1 MSVEVIEL
9 GFQPKGRETIRRR
22 NGAGGLPRDPLTPD
36 PPPSRAIGLWTF
48 SPKPN
53 TIMAKLEA
61 AYLAALEAVDQA
73 EARRVEAQASG
84 KFTDDG
90 IIADVLEFAA
100 GTLAPK
106 LLRHR
111 RTVEAARQEA
121 QERRRSLTIPIE
133 KDTYAFALRQKKLEL
148 LLQLPPAQRQKAFE
162 RNVDPELAQAVVE
175 LNLPPDAIGISG
187 SAQKLARDALMRA
200 AHGPELDELDQL
212 DTAIALAD
220 RAVRMA
226 REELAI
232 EAGVDPAKFDAA
244 AAPFEKG
251 TGPWLKKVRQ
261 GNEEVVRVVRW
272 NANGNGG
279 TLGTPNTNELEHGV
293 FYRDFDEY
301 RAAHGISA

>member
-1 MSVEVIEL
+1 MAVEVVTL
-9 GFQPKGRETIRRR
+9 GFEPKGRETIRRR
-22 NGAGGLPRDPLTPD
+22 KNAGSLPGDSLMPH
-36 PPPSRAIGLWTF
+36 PPPSRSVGLWIF
-48 SPKPN
+48 NPQPN
-53 TIMAKLEA
+53 TTMAKLEA
-61 AYLAALEAVDQA
+61 AYLGALEAVDQA
-73 EARRVEAQASG
+73 EARRSEARASG
-84 KFTDDG
+84 KFTDEG
-90 IIADVLEFAA
+90 INADVLGFAA
-100 GTLAPK
+100 SALAPE

-121 QERRRSLTIPIE
+121 HERRRNLTIPIE
-133 KDTYAFALRQKKLEL
+133 KDAYAFALRQKKLEL

-162 RNVDPELAQAVVE
+162 REVDPELAQAVVE
-175 LNLPPDAIGISG
+175 LNLPPDAVGISG

-200 AHGPELDELDQL
+200 AHGSVLDELDQL
-212 DTAIALAD
+212 DSAVALAD

-226 REELAI
+226 REELVI
-232 EAGVDPAKFDAA
+232 EADVDPAKFDAA

-279 TLGTPNTNELEHGV
+279 TLATPTPDELEQGV

-301 RAAHGISA
+301 RAAHA

>member
-1 MSVEVIEL
+1 MAVETVNL
-9 GFQPKGRETIRRR
+9 GFAPKGREYIRQRR
-22 NGAGGLPRDPLTPD
+22 SGPGNPLQPD
-36 PPPSRAIGLWTF
+36 TSRPSRAVGLWTF
-48 SPKPN
+48 NSAPGTPL
-53 TIMAKLEA
+53 AQLESV
-61 AYLAALEAVDQA
+61 YLGALDAVDQA
-73 EARRVEAQASG
+73 EDRRSEAKASG

-90 IIADVLEFAA
+90 INADVLEFAA

-111 RTVEAARQEA
+111 RTVDAARQEA
-121 QERRRSLTIPIE
+121 QERRCSLTITIE
-133 KDTYAFALRQKKLEL
+133 KDAYAFALRQKKLEL

-175 LNLPPDAIGISG
+175 LNLPPDAVGISG

-200 AHGPELDELDQL
+200 AHGPVLDELEQL
-212 DTAIALAD
+212 DSAIALAD

-251 TGPWLKKVRQ
+251 VGPWLKKVRQ
-261 GNEEVVRVVRW
+261 GNEEVTRVVRW

-279 TLGTPNTNELEHGV
+279 TLATPTADELQQGV
-293 FYRDFDEY
+293 FYRDIDEY
-301 RAAHGISA
+301 RAAHGTAA